1 MAEQNNVKA
10 QACTGCPCS
19 ACPEVGKSV
28 FPILLIVLGV
38 IMLARNLTG
47 KQVKKREAANG

>member
-1 MAEQNNVKA
+1 MAEQSVKA

-19 ACPEVGKSV
+19 ACPEVCKSV
-28 FPILLIVLGV
+28 LPMLLIVLGV

-47 KQVKKREAANG
+47 NEAKKQEASNG